1 MSTDTLADTTSTSRY
16 KMASLSAQSCSDCAT
31 KGGSPAALEE
41 DIVAKNLALLCPLW
55 TITNSPSND
64 DGKALS
70 KSFVTRNFASA
81 LDYLNRAGAVAEAQG
96 HHPDLHITGYR
107 TVKVV
112 VYTHS
117 TGGLCLNDF
126 ILASRLDL
134 LQIVGLF
141 CSLTLTQ
148 LLVLF
153 NTNVSFFYFHILF
166 LTFFISVSSSSL
178 LLTPTKTTLLSIDLR
193 SFLAGFQS

>member
-1 MSTDTLADTTSTSRY
+1 
-16 KMASLSAQSCSDCAT
+16 MASLSEQSCSDCAT

-41 DIVAKNLALLCPLW
+41 DIVAKYLALLCPLW

-96 HHPDLHITGYR
+96 HHPDLHITRYR

-126 ILASRLDL
+126 ILASRFDL
-134 LQIVGLF
+134 LEIVGII

-148 LLVLF
+148 LLLTHYSILTFHSFVFTYTLSFYLYLF
-153 NTNVSFFYFHILF
+153 IVILF
-166 LTFFISVSSSSL
+166 IVNT
-178 LLTPTKTTLLSIDLR
+178 D
-193 SFLAGFQS
+193 